1 MSPAVRLTSP
11 PAPAQL
17 PEMALLN
24 SNPTCADEEVVF
36 CGIRTQARL
45 RKTCPLTV
53 AVAMYA
59 RLRSSLFGADAPI
72 TEAQLSSCLV
82 PPANAVSLFVF
93 CASSSPRKVQPRAVL
108 LDIRVGAVPVQVV
121 GSKLFQSIP
130 AMAALSTRLPSSS
143 SNPESVPTGPASAA
157 IENTSRAETASPA
170 TVACRGRL
178 LAHREARIRPP

>member
-1 MSPAVRLTSP
+1 
-11 PAPAQL
+11 
-17 PEMALLN
+17 MALLN
-24 SNPTCADEEVVF
+24 SNPMCADDEVVC

-45 RKTCPLTV
+45 RKTCPAV
-53 AVAMYA
+53 VEVAMYA

-82 PPANAVSLFVF
+82 PPANAVSLPVF
-93 CASSSPRKVQPRAVL
+93 CASSIPRNVQPRAVL

-121 GSKLFQSIP
+121 GLKLFQSIP
-130 AMAALSTRLPSSS
+130 AGALSTRLPSSS
-143 SNPESVPTGPASAA
+143 SNPERVPTGPASAA

-170 TVACRGRL
+170 TAAWRGRL

>member
-17 PEMALLN
+17 PEIALLN
-24 SNPTCADEEVVF
+24 SNPTCADEEVVC

-45 RKTCPLTV
+45 RKTCPPTV

-82 PPANAVSLFVF
+82 PPANAVSLLVF
-93 CASSSPRKVQPRAVL
+93 SASSIPRNVQPSAVL
-108 LDIRVGAVPVQVV
+108 LEIRDGAVPVQVV
-121 GSKLFQSIP
+121 GLKLFQSIP
-130 AMAALSTRLPSSS
+130 GVTLSTRLPSSS
-143 SNPESVPTGPASAA
+143 SNPERFPTGPA
-157 IENTSRAETASPA
+157 
-170 TVACRGRL
+170 
-178 LAHREARIRPP
+178 